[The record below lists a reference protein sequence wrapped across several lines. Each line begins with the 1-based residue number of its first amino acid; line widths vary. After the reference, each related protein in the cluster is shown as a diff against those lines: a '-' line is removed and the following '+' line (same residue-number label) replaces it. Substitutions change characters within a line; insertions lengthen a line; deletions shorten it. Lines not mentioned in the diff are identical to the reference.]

1 MKTTKTILLA
11 AILVFATQFSFG
23 QQFLNTK
30 ADLNNPNKHKIELRK
45 KGHERPTQRIAA
57 KPKLEKCNKKI
68 AQKQIQQKRQKVVQ
82 KKQVVQPIVK
92 KRR

>member
-23 QQFLNTK
+23 QQFLNAK
-30 ADLNNPNKHKIELRK
+30 ADLNNPKKNKIELRK
-45 KGHERPTQRIAA
+45 KGHERPTKIIIVQ
-57 KPKLEKCNKKI
+57 PKLKKQKI
-68 AQKQIQQKRQKVVQ
+68 VKKQIQPKQQKVVVI
-82 KKQVVQPIVK
+82 KKKIVQPIVK